1 MGSSADRAAV
11 LVQAIEATVAG
22 DSRVVRDLYADD
34 VQGWSPVMTVSSA
47 AELAVE
53 LEDRQEAF
61 SEIDLE
67 VTPLDVGDDQACV
80 EWIATAT
87 HSGPLVVDEEV
98 VIEPTGGG
106 SRCAASRSPT
116 SRATAFGL
124 SANTGTKSHCSSNS
138 SCFRRSKAPRVH
150 DSGPL
155 CPLLRARRTA
165 RCFGWQDALQTC
177 EARRDPAYRWRACSK
192 ESSSS
197 SRARSSCGGPS
208 FGPVSSRART

>member
-67 VTPLDVGDDQACV
+67 VTPLDVGEDQACV

-87 HSGPLVVDEEV
+87 HSGPLIVDEEV
-98 VIEPTGGG
+98 VIEPTGGRFTLRG
-106 SRCAASRSPT
+106 VTVADFEGDRI
-116 SRATAFGL
+116 RA
-124 SANTGTKSHCSSNS
+124 
-138 SCFRRSKAPRVH
+138 FRQYWDEVA
-150 DSGPL
+150 
-155 CPLLRARRTA
+155 LLE
-165 RCFGWQDALQTC
+165 QLQLL
-177 EARRDPAYRWRACSK
+177 
-192 ESSSS
+192 
-197 SRARSSCGGPS
+197 PS
-208 FGPVSSRART
+208 E

>member
-11 LVQAIEATVAG
+11 LVQAIEATVTG

-61 SEIDLE
+61 TDIELD

-87 HSGPLVVDEEV
+87 HSGPLVIDEDV
-98 VIEPTGGG
+98 VIEPTGGRFTLQG
-106 SRCAASRSPT
+106 VTVADFEGDRIRAFRQYWDEVSLLEQLQLLPT
-116 SRATAFGL
+116 
-124 SANTGTKSHCSSNS
+124 
-138 SCFRRSKAPRVH
+138 
-150 DSGPL
+150 
-155 CPLLRARRTA
+155 
-165 RCFGWQDALQTC
+165 
-177 EARRDPAYRWRACSK
+177 E
-192 ESSSS
+192 
-197 SRARSSCGGPS
+197 
-208 FGPVSSRART
+208 